1 MASQQITKVK
11 NQSKTYLLD
20 EALIRRKKA
29 LEKERQLTLTQVK
42 QWLEAN
48 GKRYGIEQAY
58 IFGSL
63 ICPNRFTKKS
73 DVDLAVESIEPEH
86 MFMTMTVLAE
96 ALEREV
102 DLIELSKC
110 PFAHRIRQEGI
121 LILWTK
127 TH

>member
-1 MASQQITKVK
+1 MSGCQQITKVK

-20 EALIRRKKA
+20 EAIIRRQKA
-29 LEKERQLTLTQVK
+29 LEKERQLTLKQVK

-48 GKRYGIEQAY
+48 GKRYGIKQAY

-63 ICPNRFTKKS
+63 ICPNRFTKTS

-86 MFMTMTVLAE
+86 MFMTMTALAE

-102 DLIELSKC
+102 DLIELFKC

-121 LILWTK
+121 LWTK